1 MKKYI
6 FLLILIIM
14 FVVVNITGCQNQN
27 DNSLKNKSNNEEINE
42 QIKLIKNKGIELIK
56 QDKLTEGINV
66 LLSIKNKDEETE
78 KYLIDAYYE
87 RGEYFYNIGDYKSA
101 IADFKIIKNQND
113 KVPEMLYKSYE
124 KDLYNILNYTF
135 IDEIKIHSKKSTI
148 NIRIFKESKFDIL
161 YNFTKFLYEY
171 FYNDKELIK
180 VFFYLP
186 EMQVGNGAYAMS
198 ETDGKNI
205 DVKIYGYTTDKIN
218 ELSSILQDENIIGI
232 WKYNL
237 FGGSLIYLR
246 KDNSNYT
253 LLRFFNDGSKLE
265 KKVIINKVNNQI
277 EIREIETNH
286 FGQYYKV
293 LLNGDLEIWDNEGY
307 INTATAIK
315 TITY

>member
-1 MKKYI
+1 
-6 FLLILIIM
+6 
-14 FVVVNITGCQNQN
+14 
-27 DNSLKNKSNNEEINE
+27 
-42 QIKLIKNKGIELIK
+42 
-56 QDKLTEGINV
+56 
-66 LLSIKNKDEETE
+66 
-78 KYLIDAYYE
+78 
-87 RGEYFYNIGDYKSA
+87 
-101 IADFKIIKNQND
+101 
-113 KVPEMLYKSYE
+113 
-124 KDLYNILNYTF
+124 
-135 IDEIKIHSKKSTI
+135 
-148 NIRIFKESKFDIL
+148 
-161 YNFTKFLYEY
+161 
-171 FYNDKELIK
+171 
-180 VFFYLP
+180 
-186 EMQVGNGAYAMS
+186 MQVGNGAYAMS